1 MAAGDRIPT
10 ELIAPTALSNVAT
23 AVFTNGGA
31 NFRTQLTGFWLCN
44 TGASVRVITLYKN
57 GTVAAN
63 AIANAITLAAN
74 SSAQIDLSQRPLV
87 FTGTQVFAA
96 KQDAG
101 TDVNIAAYGIVEQLA

>member
-1 MAAGDRIPT
+1 MAAGDRIPS
-10 ELIAPTALSNVAT
+10 ELVAPTAITNVAT
-23 AVFTNGGA
+23 AYFTNGGA

-44 TGASVRVITLYKN
+44 TSASSRTVTLYKN
-57 GTVAAN
+57 GTGTVN
-63 AIANAITLAAN
+63 QIANAIVLSAN

-87 FTGTQVFAA
+87 FTGTQEFAA